1 MNSRR
6 LRSGFTL
13 LEVMIAMSIL
23 AIGATSILSIFVAA
37 VRFQTDRMEENRV
50 MEIYNVARE
59 HADILFSNFDPSLV
73 EEGQPPFPKPVVADL
88 RDEDKAREH
97 PDPRVRQAAR
107 KYRGYKYEIVFER
120 SPFETGGSTVLVQI
134 RVWGLES
141 DADRPR
147 FTHREVLTRT
157 GTPVYEF
164 WHSPSLEQE
173 KNRVSKVDQD
183 AKRRDGRQ

>member
-107 KYRGYKYEIVFER
+107 KFRGGIVAR
-120 SPFETGGSTVLVQI
+120 RLRMPYVPLVQRAALLFMGVCGSFWLTQ
-134 RVWGLES
+134 RVAGFFL
-141 DADRPR
+141 
-147 FTHREVLTRT
+147 
-157 GTPVYEF
+157 
-164 WHSPSLEQE
+164 
-173 KNRVSKVDQD
+173 
-183 AKRRDGRQ
+183 